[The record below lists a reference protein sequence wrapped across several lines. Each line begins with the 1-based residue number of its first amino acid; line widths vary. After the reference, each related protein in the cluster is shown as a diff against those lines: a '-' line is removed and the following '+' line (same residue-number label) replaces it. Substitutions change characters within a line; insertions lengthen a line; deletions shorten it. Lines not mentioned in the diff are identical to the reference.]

1 MCVLV
6 QFSERFIAEG
16 PGTYA
21 DDLETGL
28 QVMVSYR
35 KQCADIEARRADL
48 AAAEKLFDLPISV
61 CNTDLILLHDL
72 RKGKKRKGDV

>member
-1 MCVLV
+1 M
-6 QFSERFIAEG
+6 AEG
-16 PGTYA
+16 PGVYV

-61 CNTDLILLHDL
+61 CSRLCYKPLLYNIHNI
-72 RKGKKRKGDV
+72 

>member
-1 MCVLV
+1 M
-6 QFSERFIAEG
+6 QFSEQFLAEG

-21 DDLETGL
+21 EDLDTGL
-28 QVMVSYR
+28 NVMNSYR

-61 CNTDLILLHDL
+61 CIM
-72 RKGKKRKGDV
+72 